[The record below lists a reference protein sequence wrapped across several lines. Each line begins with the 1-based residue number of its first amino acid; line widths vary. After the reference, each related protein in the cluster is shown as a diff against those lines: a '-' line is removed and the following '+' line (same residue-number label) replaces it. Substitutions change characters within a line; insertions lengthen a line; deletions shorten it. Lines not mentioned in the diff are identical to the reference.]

1 MRVPVIDRP
10 RIATFLLFGLLA
22 LVPVYAGLF
31 DQPFYLTLF
40 ARVMIFALA
49 AVSLDLVL
57 GFGGMV
63 SFGHA
68 AYLGVGAYAVGIL
81 AYHGVDS
88 VLVRWS
94 VAILA
99 SAAVALFIGS
109 VSLRTS
115 GMYFI
120 MITLAFAQMLFYLAV
135 SLKAYGGDDGLPI
148 AQRGAIGPID
158 LNSSTQLYYL
168 ILVLLG
174 LALALAHRIIGSRFG
189 RALEGAK
196 WNERRAVALGI
207 APYRYRLVAFVI
219 SGTICGLAG
228 ALLAT
233 LTSFVSPSYMAW
245 TRSGEIIVMVV
256 LGGMATLTGPIVG
269 AIVLLV
275 LEEILAT
282 ITIHWMLILGP
293 VLVLVVLFARRG
305 LWGWIAGAR
314 HG

>member
-1 MRVPVIDRP
+1 MRA
-10 RIATFLLFGLLA
+10 RIATVLLFAALA

-49 AVSLDLVL
+49 AVSLDFVL
-57 GFGGMV
+57 GYGGLV

-81 AYHGVDS
+81 AYHGIDS
-88 VLVRWS
+88 VPVQWGA
-94 VAILA
+94 AILA
-99 SAAVALFIGS
+99 SAVVALFIGAI
-109 VSLRTS
+109 SLRTT

-148 AQRGAIGPID
+148 ARRGTLGPID
-158 LNSSTQLYYL
+158 LRSDTQLYYL
-168 ILVLLG
+168 ILVLL
-174 LALALAHRIIGSRFG
+174 ALAVYLGHRVVGSRFG
-189 RALEGAK
+189 RVLEGAK
-196 WNERRAVALGI
+196 WNERRVVALGI
-207 APYRYRLVAFVI
+207 APYRYRLVAFVL
-219 SGTICGLAG
+219 SGTVCGLAG

-233 LTSFVSPSYMAW
+233 LTNFVSPSYMAW

-256 LGGMATLTGPIVG
+256 LGGMSTLTGPVVG
-269 AIVLLV
+269 AVVLLV

-282 ITIHWMLILGP
+282 LTIHWMLILGP
-293 VLVLVVLFARRG
+293 ILVLVVLFARRG
-305 LWGWIAGAR
+305 LWGWIAGR

>member
-1 MRVPVIDRP
+1 MRSPIISRA
-10 RIATFLLFGLLA
+10 RIATVLLFALLA
-22 LVPVYAGLF
+22 LVPVYSSLF
-31 DQPFYLTLF
+31 SQPFYLTLF

-57 GFGGMV
+57 GFGGLV

-88 VLVRWS
+88 VFALWGA
-94 VAILA
+94 AILA
-99 SAAVALFIGS
+99 SALVALFIGAI
-109 VSLRTS
+109 SLRTS

-148 AQRGAIGPID
+148 AKRGTLGPFD
-158 LNSSTQLYYL
+158 LKSDVQLYYL
-168 ILVLLG
+168 ILVALG
-174 LALALAHRIIGSRFG
+174 LALYLGHRIVGSRFG
-189 RALEGAK
+189 RVLEGAK
-196 WNERRAVALGI
+196 WNERRAVALGL

-219 SGTICGLAG
+219 SGTVCGLAG

-233 LTSFVSPSYMAW
+233 LTNFVSPSYMAW

-256 LGGMATLTGPIVG
+256 LGGMATLTGPVIG
-269 AIVLLV
+269 AVVLLV
-275 LEEILAT
+275 LEEVLAT
-282 ITIHWMLILGP
+282 LTIHWMLILGP
-293 VLVLVVLFARRG
+293 ILVLVVLFARRG
-305 LWGWIAGAR
+305 LWGWIAGR

>member
-1 MRVPVIDRP
+1 MRVPVINQP
-10 RIATFLLFGLLA
+10 RIAVFALFILLG
-22 LVPVYAGLF
+22 LVPVYSGLF

-57 GFGGMV
+57 GFGGLV

-81 AYHGVDS
+81 AFHGVES
-88 VLVRWS
+88 ALIQWC

-99 SAAVALFIGS
+99 SAAVALFIGAI
-109 VSLRTS
+109 SLRTS

-148 AQRGAIGPID
+148 ARRGALGPID
-158 LNSSTQLYYL
+158 LKNDVQLYYL
-168 ILVLLG
+168 ILFLLG
-174 LALALAHRIIGSRFG
+174 LTLALAHRVVASRFG
-189 RALEGAK
+189 RVLEGAK
-196 WNERRAVALGI
+196 WNERRTVALGI
-207 APYRYRLVAFVI
+207 APYRYRLVAFVL
-219 SGTICGLAG
+219 SGTVCGLAG

-269 AIVLLV
+269 AVVLLI
-275 LEEILAT
+275 LEEVLAT
-282 ITIHWMLILGP
+282 LTIHWMLILGP
-293 VLVLVVLFARRG
+293 ILVLVVLFARRG
-305 LWGWIAGAR
+305 LWGWIAGR
-314 HG
+314 RG